1 MNYTYDFG
9 SKIKEARKSKNY
21 TQERL
26 ASEIDVTYGA
36 ISKYESNAITPSLEV
51 MCSIADKLGV
61 SMDKLCGFESNGK
74 LTMYG
79 LNDEQVQ
86 ILTDLANLFR
96 EQNISIKNKLSPR
109 QYEMLGRITES
120 FVRNK

>member
-61 SMDKLCGFESNGK
+61 SMDKLCGFENNGK

-79 LNDEQVQ
+79 LNDAQVQ

-120 FVRNK
+120 FIRNK